1 MKKIQYA
8 KNTIPEKLGIGET
21 CFPTISIKGGGRSK
35 THMHCNQLFFNYN
48 ILTNKLY
55 SYEGDLQ
62 LRFSEDHQQ
71 AVQTITS
78 RKGTIIAGIFNKI
91 TNQNT

>member
-8 KNTIPEKLGIGET
+8 KNTIPEKLRIGET

-55 SYEGDLQ
+55 IFEGYLQ
-62 LRFSEDHQQ
+62 LLFNEENQQ
-71 AVQTITS
+71 AYQTITS
-78 RKGTIIAGIFNKI
+78 RL
-91 TNQNT
+91 TNSTFMKVN